1 MHTGRNSKVSFHLFA
16 GNLHLSKVPTGQFY
30 SLEMQ
35 VADHGINPGPK
46 STNVRL
52 VLYNERSSSGT
63 GAGSVYV
70 GSSRASVPVS
80 VISGATT
87 KVPVYANVAF
97 QDLEG
102 IDVTVRYPICF
113 LMFKDVVDGIL
124 GIGTHLLF

>member
-1 MHTGRNSKVSFHLFA
+1 MEVSYHLFA
-16 GNLHLSKVPTGQFY
+16 GNLHLSKIPTGQFY

-35 VADHGINPGPK
+35 VADHGINPGSK
-46 STNVRL
+46 STDVRL

-80 VISGATT
+80 VTSGATT

-102 IDVTVRYPICF
+102 IDVTVRYPIY
-113 LMFKDVVDGIL
+113 IL
-124 GIGTHLLF
+124 TSLAIGMHLLFSFTLM